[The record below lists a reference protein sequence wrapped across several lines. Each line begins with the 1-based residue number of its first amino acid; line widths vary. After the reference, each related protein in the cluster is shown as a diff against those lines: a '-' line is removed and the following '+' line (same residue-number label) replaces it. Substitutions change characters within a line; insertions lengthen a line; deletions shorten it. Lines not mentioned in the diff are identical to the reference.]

1 MADIDSIVRSWGRL
15 GNGGIIQ
22 KITGIMPASATATV
36 PVGELTSYDDVNVKY
51 SLAVTGNAVPLIE
64 IAASRTTGETGVITI
79 GTQDG
84 SAPGATANVVVDILK
99 LVG

>member
-1 MADIDSIVRSWGRL
+1 MANIGSIVRSWGRL

-22 KITGIMPASATATV
+22 KISGIMPASATATV

-51 SLAVTGNAVPLIE
+51 SRAVTGNAVPLIE
-64 IAASRTTGETGVITI
+64 IVASRTTGTSGSIVI
-79 GTQDG
+79 GTQDT
-84 SAPGATANVVVDILK
+84 STPGATANVVVDILK